1 MQMNTL
7 TSLLRVCRLV
17 GTAGEPLLAAHHAR
31 AYTTM
36 IDGQTLG
43 DLGCE
48 PILHM
53 RHFQV
58 HKFLILCIL
67 FGLLQAFVM
76 HLEVII

>member
-1 MQMNTL
+1 MNSL
-7 TSLLRVCRLV
+7 DSLLQVCQLIE
-17 GTAGEPLLAAHHAR
+17 TPGELLLTAHHAR
-31 AYTTM
+31 TYTTL

-58 HKFLILCIL
+58 FQIFLSLCSQ
-67 FGLLQAFVM
+67 GCKLLKCDASGSA
-76 HLEVII
+76 